1 MDRPGPVI
9 LKSSNRASP
18 GRKDALMMEG
28 AGQLAG
34 AAAKTFFGNSA
45 NFHFDSERKKK
56 RIVPAKQVHY
66 KPP

>member
-1 MDRPGPVI
+1 VNF
-9 LKSSNRASP
+9 KSPDGASP
-18 GRKDALMMEG
+18 GRKGALMVEG

-34 AAAKTFFGNSA
+34 AASVTFFRNSA

-56 RIVPAKQVHY
+56 MIVPAKQVHY